1 MIKIRTKHDEE
12 ERKQKQGKKQRK
24 GTYKRIEKGLKEG
37 CVLEVE

>member
-1 MIKIRTKHDEE
+1 MMKKRGNKNKE
-12 ERKQKQGKKQRK
+12 KKQRK